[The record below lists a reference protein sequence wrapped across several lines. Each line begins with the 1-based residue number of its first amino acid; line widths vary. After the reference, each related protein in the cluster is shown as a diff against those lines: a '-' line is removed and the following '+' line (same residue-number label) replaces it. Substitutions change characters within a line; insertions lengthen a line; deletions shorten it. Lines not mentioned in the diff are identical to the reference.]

1 MFKKDHKFKTSKQ
14 DKRGAIYRFLGAFL
28 VFALVFGSI
37 SVAMILKNN
46 DFSLEEIMAG
56 KSTTSAQDD
65 ETTGTT
71 EVALDKELTGQLN
84 TLIYCVN
91 EAKTEFYFMM
101 IVDADMDAR
110 TFRVY
115 PVNPTNPE
123 YLKSL
128 STGGNKALVTA
139 VEQEEGINIDKYVA
153 SNPNTFALA
162 INYMGGLEYTVNER
176 IEYRNDEYTLILT
189 KGDQTIKG
197 ETLLKYFRYCK
208 TLDTS
213 TGMRQQGELVCEM
226 LDDYISS
233 ENVAKGSTIFQKVLS
248 KLNSESDISY
258 VEASRAM
265 PMLRLLCESD
275 ERKPASVILSS
286 QSLAQ

>member
-1 MFKKDHKFKTSKQ
+1 MFKKDHKFKTAKQ

-28 VFALVFGSI
+28 AFALVFGSI
-37 SVAMILKNN
+37 SVVMILKNN
-46 DFSLEEIMAG
+46 DFSLEDIFAG
-56 KSTTSAQDD
+56 KSTTAAQDD

-71 EVALDKELTGQLN
+71 EVELDKELTGQLN
-84 TLIYCVN
+84 TLLYCVN

-110 TFRVY
+110 TFKVY
-115 PVNPTNPE
+115 PINPTNPE
-123 YLKSL
+123 YLTSL

-139 VEQEEGINIDKYVA
+139 VEKTEGIKIDKYVA
-153 SNPNTFALA
+153 SDTNTFALA
-162 INYMGGLEYTVNER
+162 INYMGGLEYTVDER

-189 KGDQTIKG
+189 KGEQTIKG

-208 TLDTS
+208 TLDMS
-213 TGMRQQGELVCEM
+213 AGMRQQGELICEM
-226 LDDYISS
+226 LDDYISA

>member
-56 KSTTSAQDD
+56 KSTTSAQD
-65 ETTGTT
+65 EGTTGTT

-233 ENVAKGSTIFQKVLS
+233 ENVAKGSAIFQKVLS

>member
-65 ETTGTT
+65 GTTSTT

-115 PVNPTNPE
+115 PVNPANPE

-233 ENVAKGSTIFQKVLS
+233 ENVEKGSTIFQKVLS

>member
-1 MFKKDHKFKTSKQ
+1 
-14 DKRGAIYRFLGAFL
+14 
-28 VFALVFGSI
+28 
-37 SVAMILKNN
+37 MILKNN
-46 DFSLEEIMAG
+46 DFSLEDIFS
-56 KSTTSAQDD
+56 KKPTTVNQGEELTDA
-65 ETTGTT
+65 T
-71 EVALDKELTGQLN
+71 EPDLDKELTGQLS
-84 TLIYCVN
+84 TLLYCVN

-101 IVDADMDAR
+101 IVDADMEAR
-110 TFRVY
+110 TFKVY
-115 PVNPTNPE
+115 PINPSNPE
-123 YLKSL
+123 YLSSL
-128 STGGNKALVTA
+128 SAGGSKELVTA
-139 VEQEEGINIDKYVA
+139 VEKTEGIKIDKYVA

-162 INYMGGLEYTVNER
+162 INYMGGLEYTVDER

-189 KGDQTIKG
+189 KGEQTIKG

-208 TLDTS
+208 TLDMS
-213 TGMRQQGELVCEM
+213 AGMRQQGEIICEM

>member
-1 MFKKDHKFKTSKQ
+1 MFKKDHKFKTAKQ
-14 DKRGAIYRFLGAFL
+14 DKRGSIYRFLGAFL
-28 VFALVFGSI
+28 AFTLVFGSI

-46 DFSLEEIMAG
+46 DFSLEDIFS
-56 KSTTSAQDD
+56 KKPTTVNQGEELTDA
-65 ETTGTT
+65 T
-71 EVALDKELTGQLN
+71 EPDLDKELTGQLS
-84 TLIYCVN
+84 TLLYCVN

-101 IVDADMDAR
+101 IVDADMEAR
-110 TFRVY
+110 TFKVY
-115 PVNPTNPE
+115 PINPSNPE
-123 YLKSL
+123 YLSSL
-128 STGGNKALVTA
+128 SAGGSKELVTA
-139 VEQEEGINIDKYVA
+139 VEKTEGIKIDKYVA

-162 INYMGGLEYTVNER
+162 INYMGGLEYTVDER

-189 KGDQTIKG
+189 KGEQTIKG

-208 TLDTS
+208 TLDMS
-213 TGMRQQGELVCEM
+213 AGMRQQGEIICEM

>member
-1 MFKKDHKFKTSKQ
+1 MFKKDHKFKTAKQ
-14 DKRGAIYRFLGAFL
+14 DKRGGVYRFLGAFL
-28 VFALVFGSI
+28 AFALVFGTISI
-37 SVAMILKNN
+37 AVILKNN
-46 DFSLEEIMAG
+46 DFSLEDIFSG
-56 KSTTSAQDD
+56 KSTTAVQDG

-71 EVALDKELTGQLN
+71 AVELDKELTGQLN

-91 EAKTEFYFMM
+91 EAKTEFYFMAV
-101 IVDADMDAR
+101 VDADMDAR

-115 PVNPTNPE
+115 PINPTNSE
-123 YLKSL
+123 YLSSL
-128 STGGNKALVTA
+128 STGGNKALVAA
-139 VEQEEGINIDKYVA
+139 VEKAEGIDIDKFVA
-153 SNPNTFALA
+153 SDPNTFALA
-162 INYMGGLEYTVNER
+162 INYMGGLEYTVDER

-189 KGDQTIKG
+189 KGEQTIKG

-208 TLDTS
+208 TLGVS
-213 TGMRQQGELVCEM
+213 AGMRQQGELICEM

-248 KLNSESDISY
+248 KLNSASDISY

-275 ERKPASVILSS
+275 ERKPATVILSS

>member
-65 ETTGTT
+65 GTTSTT

-153 SNPNTFALA
+153 SDPNTFALA